1 MDNFI
6 KKILYLGPRGSYT
19 QIAMESFKEKL
30 GGPLKLAK
38 SEDISSITRVIQQL
52 DTEEGTI
59 AVLPIENSIEGIVR
73 ETIDKLIT
81 TKSGVKIQAELTIP
95 ICHCLISKGKKED
108 IENIV
113 SMPQALSQCQTY
125 IADNFKK
132 NINIVSANSTSAAT
146 SMLDGKDETWAS
158 IANEFCAQLY
168 GKKVLEKN
176 INDVKDNKTRFV
188 LLSKEDLNIESP
200 ERTSLAFSCKNES
213 GSLLQVLEI
222 FYKHKLNMIYI
233 ESRPSKK
240 VFGEYIFFVDIDRG
254 IDEISHMLYEIQEKC
269 EFYRLL
275 GSYREI

>member
-1 MDNFI
+1 
-6 KKILYLGPRGSYT
+6 
-19 QIAMESFKEKL
+19 METFKEKL
-30 GGPLKLAK
+30 GLFSTKA
-38 SEDISSITRVIQQL
+38 EDISSITRVIQQL
-52 DTEEGTI
+52 DNEEDTI

-95 ICHCLISKGKKED
+95 ICHCLISKGTKEN

-158 IANEFCAQLY
+158 IANEFCANLY
-168 GKKVLEKN
+168 GKRVLEKN
-176 INDVKDNKTRFV
+176 INDVKDNKTRFI
-188 LLSKEDLNIESP
+188 LLSKEDLNIEKP

-213 GSLLQVLEI
+213 GSLLHVLEI

-254 IDEISHMLYEIQEKC
+254 IDEISHMLYEIQERC

>member
-1 MDNFI
+1 MNNSI
-6 KKILYLGPRGSYT
+6 KKILYLGPRGSYS
-19 QIAMESFKEKL
+19 QIAMETFKEKL
-30 GGPLKLAK
+30 GLKTKA
-38 SEDISSITRVIQQL
+38 EDISSITRLIKQL
-52 DTEEGTI
+52 DEEENII

-81 TKSGVKIQAELTIP
+81 TKSRVKIQAELTIP
-95 ICHCLISKGKKED
+95 ICHCLISKGNKED

-158 IANEFCAQLY
+158 IANEFCAKLY
-168 GKKVLEKN
+168 DKKVLEKN
-176 INDVKDNKTRFV
+176 INDVKDNKTRFI
-188 LLSKEDLNIESP
+188 LLSKEDFNIEKP
-200 ERTSLAFSCKNES
+200 ERTSIAFSCKNES
-213 GSLLQVLEI
+213 GSLLKVLEI

-240 VFGEYIFFVDIDRG
+240 VFGEYIFFVDIDKG
-254 IDEISHMLYEIQEKC
+254 IDEISHTLDDIRQKC

>member
-1 MDNFI
+1 MREFLLFPWYSVSA
-6 KKILYLGPRGSYT
+6 KFLGNALPD
-19 QIAMESFKEKL
+19 A
-30 GGPLKLAK
+30 PLA
-38 SEDISSITRVIQQL
+38 
-52 DTEEGTI
+52 
-59 AVLPIENSIEGIVR
+59 
-73 ETIDKLIT
+73 
-81 TKSGVKIQAELTIP
+81 LTIP

-275 GSYREI
+275 GSYGEV

>member
-1 MDNFI
+1 MDNSI

-19 QIAMESFKEKL
+19 QIAMETFKEKL
-30 GGPLKLAK
+30 GGSLKTAK

-52 DTEEGTI
+52 DVEEGTV

-81 TKSGVKIQAELTIP
+81 TKSDVRIQAELTIP

-146 SMLDGKDETWAS
+146 SILDGKDETWAS

-168 GKKVLEKN
+168 NKKILEKN
-176 INDVKDNKTRFV
+176 INDVKDNKTRFI
-188 LLSKEDLNIESP
+188 LLSKEDLDIEKP

-254 IDEISHMLYEIQEKC
+254 KDEISHTLYEIQEKC